1 MVFDKAGESEDKED
15 ATSLDQ
21 GLKFIILAIAF
32 AVFELFDDLGL
43 SCLAIS
49 SSSSS
54 LLVVLV

>member
-32 AVFELFDDLGL
+32 AVFELFDDLGF
-43 SCLAIS
+43 SCLAIA
-49 SSSSS
+49 SSS
-54 LLVVLV
+54 LVVVLV